1 MDKTITIAIT
11 VLALLILGGIA
22 VVFSG
27 IPVHQGTL
35 PKDSGGVPATTIY
48 FFYGTECPHC
58 HDIMPFIENMT
69 KKYPDANI
77 QVLEVWHNET
87 NERLYI
93 QANAAAGVI
102 AYGVPE
108 VVVGKTALF
117 GAIEIPAKFEGLIQ
131 DTLKKKSLNNPPAE
145 TVSGIVKSSTV
156 QVLIPAVYFYGDGCV
171 HCAKVEPLLESL
183 EEKYPELRLE
193 KLEVYNN
200 VTNQQRF
207 VALNQ
212 QHNMTNAGIPELF
225 IGNMVL
231 MGEFQIPESFETEIL
246 AEKTRSESS
255 GPSTLTL
262 ASSLSQLPALTP
274 QMVIVPALVDSLNPC
289 ALSVLIFLLIS
300 IAAAANR
307 RRILLIGG
315 SYIAAV
321 FLFHLLV
328 GIGIFSVVSFS
339 GISKIFS
346 LAGAAVALLLGLVT
360 LADVARNRDTF
371 ILSVPTSG
379 KGLMARYIR
388 LASVPAA
395 FILGI
400 LAGLLGFSCTGG
412 IYISILALMGT
423 SMSLTAGLPYLLL
436 YNIVFVLPLVLVTLL
451 VAYGLSPERADTW
464 RNEHKRALR
473 LAIGLIMVALGIVI
487 FLGWFG

>member
-1 MDKTITIAIT
+1 MDKTIKIAIT
-11 VLALLILGGIA
+11 ALAIVFIAGIA
-22 VVFSG
+22 VVFFG
-27 IPVHQGTL
+27 IPVQQDAL
-35 PKDSGGVPATTIY
+35 PKDGGGVPTDAIY

-58 HDIMPFIENMT
+58 HEVMPFIEDMT

-77 QVLEVWHNET
+77 QVLEIWHNET
-87 NERLYI
+87 NEQLYI
-93 QANAAAGVI
+93 QANAAAGVTT
-102 AYGVPE
+102 YGVPE

-117 GAIEIPAKFEGLIQ
+117 GANEIPAKFEGLIQ
-131 DTLKKKSLNNPPAE
+131 DYLDRKSKSEMQPLDTSLP
-145 TVSGIVKSSTV
+145 GIT
-156 QVLIPAVYFYGDGCV
+156 IRATYFYGDGCKN
-171 HCAKVEPLLESL
+171 CEKVKPLIESL
-183 EEKYPELRLE
+183 QQKYPELKLE
-193 KLEVYNN
+193 KLEVGSNQ
-200 VTNQQRF
+200 TNQQRF
-207 VALNQ
+207 VEVCQQYALGSPP
-212 QHNMTNAGIPELF
+212 GIPIIF
-225 IGNMVL
+225 IGDQALV
-231 MGEFQIPESFETEIL
+231 GETAIKTRLEECIL
-246 AEKTRSESS
+246 AEKERIASCNTTTVKTASVTNCS
-255 GPSTLTL
+255 PVANPLT
-262 ASSLSQLPALTP
+262 S

-315 SYIAAV
+315 SYIAAL
-321 FLFHLLV
+321 FLFHILV

-346 LAGAAVALLLGLVT
+346 LAGAAIALIFGLVT
-360 LADVARNRDTF
+360 LADVARNRDNF
-371 ILSVPTSG
+371 ILSVPASG
-379 KGLMARYIR
+379 KGLMARYIQ
-388 LASVPAA
+388 LASVPGA

-423 SMSLTAGLPYLLL
+423 SLSLTDGLPYLLL

-464 RNEHKRALR
+464 RNEHKMGLR

-487 FLGWFG
+487 FLGWF